1 MQPVKTNNVFNYIYK
16 HKQWGDNNGTLSG
29 SGSTREANVE
39 RNKFLINFITKNGI
53 KYVYDI
59 CGDCNWQRD
68 FMKQIPTVK
77 YYGLD
82 ISQEAINRVI
92 TNSSERLSKNME
104 VIKNAID
111 LSREMCDVIDPENTL
126 FIVKEVIQHLPLYKG
141 MAMLKNI
148 KNAGV
153 KYLAIT
159 NHDKKI
165 HKETTKNGVCNFGV
179 QDGGFYP
186 NNMFDSPYS
195 FKNPLDDISNYIPVE
210 KQKHF
215 GNLIIFNIQEQKIGL
230 DLQKQTNVSNNPIK
244 KRFKMW

>member
-1 MQPVKTNNVFNYIYK
+1 MQAKRTTKDVFNNVYK
-16 HKQWGDNNGTLSG
+16 HKQWGDIKGTLSG
-29 SGSTREANVE
+29 SGSTREINVE
-39 RNKFLINFITKNGI
+39 RNKFLVNFITTHGV

-68 FMKQIPTVK
+68 FMKQLPNVK

-92 TNSSERLSKNME
+92 ANSNERLCGNMKVVE
-104 VIKNAID
+104 NAID
-111 LSREMCDVIDPENTL
+111 LSREMCDVIEPESTL

-148 KNAGV
+148 KKAGV

-159 NHDKKI
+159 NHDKEI
-165 HKETTKNGVCNFGV
+165 HKETTKNGVSNFGV

-186 NNMFDSPYS
+186 NNMFDPPYS
-195 FKNPLDDISNYIPVE
+195 FKNPLDDVANYIPVE
-210 KQKHF
+210 NQKHF
-215 GNLIIFNIQEQKIGL
+215 GNLIIFDIQEQRIGL
-230 DLQKQTNVSNNPIK
+230 E
-244 KRFKMW
+244 F